1 MSNLPAETAE
11 PDPAT
16 TSPDNEQTVNKT
28 TGETDDIPAPVE
40 ADGQETNRAAT
51 EGTNG
56 ESSEGKNEERSEERS
71 EEKIATPDKT
81 PEKKP
86 RTYENGV
93 LKTSAQESPERKR
106 NSKYDPSVLPT
117 TNDPKEIRAQ
127 VYTHKSHPRF
137 EILITSTKGRVL
149 FWRCKF
155 AD

>member
-1 MSNLPAETAE
+1 MSNSPAKTAE
-11 PDPAT
+11 LEPAT
-16 TSPDNEQTVNKT
+16 VSPNNEQSENKT
-28 TGETDDIPAPVE
+28 ADETDSLPAPVE
-40 ADGQETNRAAT
+40 ADGQDTNGRAT

-56 ESSEGKNEERSEERS
+56 EGSEGKIEEKT
-71 EEKIATPDKT
+71 EEKIATPDHT

-127 VYTHKSHPRF
+127 VHTHKSHPMF
-137 EILITSTKGRVL
+137 EILITSTKGRIL
-149 FWRCKF
+149 FWRR
-155 AD
+155 